1 MEELSEKLGALFSD
15 PNSLS
20 QIQNLAKLLGLQD
33 SDARKAPPPAPAGG
47 ASRMETASLLS
58 SLGAEDDTTRFLR
71 ALRPLLSQPRQNK
84 LDEAL
89 RILSVLRLFPL
100 LKDSGF
106 LSTLTGGG

>member
-33 SDARKAPPPAPAGG
+33 SDARKAPPAPAGG

>member
-20 QIQNLAKLLGLQD
+20 QIRNLAKLLGLQD
-33 SDARKAPPPAPAGG
+33 SDAKKAPPPAPAGS
-47 ASRMETASLLS
+47 ASRTGAASLLS

-71 ALRPLLSQPRQNK
+71 ALRPLLSQPRQKK

-89 RILSVLRLFPL
+89 RILSVLRLLPL
-100 LKDSGF
+100 LKETGF
-106 LSTLTGGG
+106 LSALTGGE